1 MSTAE
6 KIAVTF
12 LKGWRGYN
20 TGETAGFDPDVA
32 EKLVGSEV
40 AKAATPVDKGTGKGR
55 TAVKPVATGKGSEAA
70 TVKGADTTGNGQDGA
85 GGNADAQLSKPPGG
99 GDGPSDNSD
108 RP

>member
-20 TGETAGFDPDVA
+20 TGETAGFDPEVA
-32 EKLVGSEV
+32 EKLVTSEV
-40 AKAATPVDKGTGKGR
+40 AKAAAPVDKGASRGRATAKG
-55 TAVKPVATGKGSEAA
+55 AA
-70 TVKGADTTGNGQDGA
+70 TVKGAETATAKGSDDSGSDKDDAAA
-85 GGNADAQLSKPPGG
+85 GGSATAQAAGG
-99 GDGPSDNSD
+99 AAGSNDE